1 MDDNWV
7 CPGGITGMFQI
18 VSMRELAPRVKM
30 AEVKAPE
37 IAEKSRPGQFI
48 VVRVDERGER
58 IPLTIADYDPARG
71 TVSTVFQEVGVST
84 EKLGRMKPGESV
96 KDFVGPLGT
105 PSEMGRFGVVTMVG
119 GGLGVPPLYPQAKAL
134 RKLGNTVVS
143 VIGARTTDLLVF
155 EEEMRAVSDELHVA
169 TDDGSKGFKGFVT
182 DLLRSLIE
190 RGPKPDRVI
199 AVGPAIMMKA
209 VSDVT
214 RPFKIKTIVSL
225 NSIMVDATGMCGACR
240 VSVGGRT
247 RFTCVHGPEFDGH
260 QVDFEELMARLR
272 TYVEQEKSSL
282 RRYQESQRGA

>member
-1 MDDNWV
+1 MYE
-7 CPGGITGMFQI
+7 IISTK
-18 VSMRELAPRVKM
+18 ELAPKIKM

-37 IAEKSRPGQFI
+37 IAEKAQPGQFI
-48 VVRVDERGER
+48 VVRVDENGER
-58 IPLTIADYDPARG
+58 IPLTIADYDPVKG
-71 TVSTVFQEVGVST
+71 TVATVFQEVGVST
-84 EKLGRMKPGESV
+84 EKLGGLKPGEGIM
-96 KDFVGPLGT
+96 DFVGPLGT
-105 PSEMGRFGVVTMVG
+105 PSEMARFGRVMMVG
-119 GGLGVPPLYPQAKAL
+119 GGVGVPPLYPQAGAL

-143 VIGARTTDLLVF
+143 IIGARTADLLVF
-155 EEEMRAVSDELHVA
+155 EEEMRAVSDELHIA
-169 TDDGSKGFKGFVT
+169 TDDGSRGFKGFVT

-190 RGPKPDRVI
+190 KGPKPDRVI

-260 QVDFEELMARLR
+260 EVDFEELMARLR
-272 TYVEQEKSSL
+272 TYVEKEKASL
-282 RRYQESQRGA
+282 HRYKQSQRGGQRCPERV